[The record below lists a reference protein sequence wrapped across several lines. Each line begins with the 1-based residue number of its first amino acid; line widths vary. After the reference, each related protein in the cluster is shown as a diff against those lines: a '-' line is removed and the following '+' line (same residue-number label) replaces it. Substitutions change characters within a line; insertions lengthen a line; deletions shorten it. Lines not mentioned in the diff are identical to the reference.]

1 MVRTV
6 FTKWG
11 LAAVT
16 LVTVLMLD
24 PASRSAEAAPPPT
37 GISIPQIPVPTAGAT
52 AQPPS
57 GPSSSEPEINLPS
70 RTQLTLRVERD
81 GALSVEETITVRKGS
96 VMNRKAPL
104 RIAAGDDRDRVYVV
118 HDVSIEGNGSAQAT
132 ADDFSVH
139 AGEGRSVLRYKVDGA
154 VIELGDHQEV
164 RWSIASGWDA
174 RMGLLRASFIAPA
187 RPTKV
192 VCLGGAIG
200 STTLCDDARLESSG
214 VTRVDMQNLNAGDRI
229 DLVIDLPSG
238 VVPANARFEAPKT
251 TLSAFALTPFSGF
264 GLLAVLALLLAGAA
278 VLWAARG
285 RDAKAVATDVGKVDV
300 LVRDKDSVAFAS
312 PDGVLP
318 GQIGTVVDERV
329 DPVDITAT
337 VLDLA
342 VRNYLWI
349 QQVEGDWQIMQ
360 RNPADGALSA
370 YERAV
375 YDVFVTPQNMS
386 TLSVPLGPIRAAMY
400 NDVVARAWFKRRP
413 DRVRN
418 QWMWIGAGV
427 AVVGAALTV
436 VLALTVGN
444 ALLGL
449 AVVIAGVAIAL
460 GTRLLPSRTKRGGEL
475 VAQVRALVQYLRETD
490 PASIP
495 ENDRELV
502 FSRSLPYAV
511 VLGETPR
518 WVQAFG
524 PNRELY
530 WFSGGDDV
538 PGFVAALDRR
548 LQSPAGK

>member
-1 MVRTV
+1 ML
-6 FTKWG
+6 TKWAAG
-11 LAAVT
+11 VGTAAAVA
-16 LVTVLMLD
+16 L
-24 PASRSAEAAPPPT
+24 AGQPPPT
-37 GISIPQIPVPTAGAT
+37 GITIPQIPVPTAGAT

-57 GPSSSEPEINLPS
+57 GPSSSEPEITLPS
-70 RTQLTLRVERD
+70 RTQLTIRVERD
-81 GALSVEETITVRKGS
+81 GTLSVDESITVRRGGT
-96 VMNRKAPL
+96 MNRKAPL
-104 RIAAGDDRDRVYVV
+104 RIAAGGDRDRVYRVR
-118 HDVSIEGNGSAQAT
+118 DVSIEGNGSAQAT

-139 AGEGRSVLRYKVDGA
+139 TGEGKSVLRYKVDGA
-154 VIELGDHQEV
+154 VIDLGDRQEV

-192 VCLGGAIG
+192 VCFGGAYG

-214 VTRVDMQNLNAGDRI
+214 ITRVDMQNLNAGDRI
-229 DLVIDLPSG
+229 DLVITLPSG
-238 VVPANARFEAPKT
+238 TVPANARFEAAKT
-251 TLSAFALTPFSGF
+251 TVSAFALTPFAGF

-278 VLWAARG
+278 LLWAARG
-285 RDAKAVATDVGKVDV
+285 RDAKATATDVGKVDV
-300 LVRDKDSVAFAS
+300 LVRDNESVAFAS

-329 DPVDITAT
+329 DAVDVTAT
-337 VLDLA
+337 VVDLA

-360 RNPADGALSA
+360 RNPADHALTA

-375 YDVFVTPQNMS
+375 YDVFATPQNVS
-386 TLSVPLGPIRAAMY
+386 TLPVALGPIRAAMY
-400 NDVVARAWFKRRP
+400 SDVVAREWFKRRP
-413 DRVRN
+413 DRARSL
-418 QWMWIGAGV
+418 WMWIGAGL

-436 VLALTVGN
+436 VLAVTVGN

-449 AVVIAGVAIAL
+449 AVVIAGVAVAL
-460 GTRLLPSRTKRGGEL
+460 GTRFMPSRTKRGGVL

-495 ENDRELV
+495 ANDRELV

-524 PNRELY
+524 VENELY
-530 WFSGGDDV
+530 WFSGGHDV
-538 PGFVAALDRR
+538 PGFVNALDRR
-548 LQSPAGK
+548 LQTPAAK